1 MDYQFFIGLF
11 LGSLLTFLYVVL
23 IIKMQ
28 RRWQHAALQDYQ
40 NARDVIN
47 DQPD

>member
-1 MDYQFFIGLF
+1 MEYQFWFGLL

-28 RRWQHAALQDYQ
+28 RRWQQAALQNYQ

-47 DQPD
+47 DKPD

>member
-1 MDYQFFIGLF
+1 MEYQFWFGLL

-28 RRWQHAALQDYQ
+28 RRWQRAALRDYE
-40 NARDVIN
+40 NARSVLSDK
-47 DQPD
+47 PD